1 MSGDATLRGSE
12 ASRGVVD
19 HDRDTGCAAAG
30 FRIGAGRETSLTRL
44 IAGQSLDERALR
56 QRPLSATRYHAAEG
70 FLHLLQIR
78 DLGTHTVEM
87 LCAEPMGIGAAC
99 VARVVGEAEKCPDV
113 VEAETKL
120 SRSANEA
127 QPLQIRQAI
136 EPMPA
141 AVRAGE
147 RRTPAFS

>member
-1 MSGDATLRGSE
+1 MSGHSGSVPSAQLATTPRRVFSIF
-12 ASRGVVD
+12 
-19 HDRDTGCAAAG
+19 
-30 FRIGAGRETSLTRL
+30 FRSAILGAH
-44 IAGQSLDERALR
+44 I
-56 QRPLSATRYHAAEG
+56 
-70 FLHLLQIR
+70 
-78 DLGTHTVEM
+78 VEM